1 MKMKQKN
8 HTQNEKIRR
17 LEKVATQ
24 LYVRVVQL
32 EKAVQELTNPKTR
45 ELKPTKI
52 GRLIKRKHQKDLAT
66 LSLK

>member
-1 MKMKQKN
+1 MKQKN

-32 EKAVQELTNPKTR
+32 EKAVSELSKQKQEDGTT
-45 ELKPTKI
+45 E
-52 GRLIKRKHQKDLAT
+52 GQED
-66 LSLK
+66 

>member
-32 EKAVQELTNPKTR
+32 EKAVNELSKPKEQDGTTEGQE
-45 ELKPTKI
+45 
-52 GRLIKRKHQKDLAT
+52 D
-66 LSLK
+66 

>member
-1 MKMKQKN
+1 MKQKN

-32 EKAVQELTNPKTR
+32 EKAVKSIQDKLNEDKT
-45 ELKPTKI
+45 E
-52 GRLIKRKHQKDLAT
+52 DLNY
-66 LSLK
+66 L

>member
-32 EKAVQELTNPKTR
+32 EKAVNELSKPKEQDGRTKRQEN
-45 ELKPTKI
+45 
-52 GRLIKRKHQKDLAT
+52 
-66 LSLK
+66 

>member
-1 MKMKQKN
+1 MKQKN

-32 EKAVQELTNPKTR
+32 EKAVNELSNQKQQDGTTEGQEN
-45 ELKPTKI
+45 
-52 GRLIKRKHQKDLAT
+52 
-66 LSLK
+66 

>member
-32 EKAVQELTNPKTR
+32 EKAVNELSKPKQQDETTEGQE
-45 ELKPTKI
+45 
-52 GRLIKRKHQKDLAT
+52 D
-66 LSLK
+66 

>member
-1 MKMKQKN
+1 MKQKN

-32 EKAVQELTNPKTR
+32 EKAVSELSKPKQQDGTTEGQEN
-45 ELKPTKI
+45 
-52 GRLIKRKHQKDLAT
+52 
-66 LSLK
+66 

>member
-1 MKMKQKN
+1 MKQKN

-32 EKAVQELTNPKTR
+32 EKAVNELSNQKQQDGTTEGQE
-45 ELKPTKI
+45 
-52 GRLIKRKHQKDLAT
+52 D
-66 LSLK
+66 

>member
-1 MKMKQKN
+1 MKQKN

-32 EKAVQELTNPKTR
+32 EKAVSELSKPKQEDGTTEGQEN
-45 ELKPTKI
+45 
-52 GRLIKRKHQKDLAT
+52 
-66 LSLK
+66 

>member
-1 MKMKQKN
+1 MKQKN

-32 EKAVQELTNPKTR
+32 EKAVSELSKPKQEDGTT
-45 ELKPTKI
+45 E
-52 GRLIKRKHQKDLAT
+52 GQED
-66 LSLK
+66 

>member
-1 MKMKQKN
+1 MKQKN

-32 EKAVQELTNPKTR
+32 EKAVSELSKPKQEDGTT
-45 ELKPTKI
+45 E
-52 GRLIKRKHQKDLAT
+52 G
-66 LSLK
+66 

>member
-1 MKMKQKN
+1 MKQKN

-32 EKAVQELTNPKTR
+32 EKAVNELSKSKEQDGTTEGQEN
-45 ELKPTKI
+45 
-52 GRLIKRKHQKDLAT
+52 
-66 LSLK
+66 

>member
-1 MKMKQKN
+1 MKQKN

-32 EKAVQELTNPKTR
+32 EKAVEAIQDKLDEDKT
-45 ELKPTKI
+45 E
-52 GRLIKRKHQKDLAT
+52 DLNY
-66 LSLK
+66 L

>member
-1 MKMKQKN
+1 MKQKN

-32 EKAVQELTNPKTR
+32 EKAVNELSNPKQQDGTT
-45 ELKPTKI
+45 E
-52 GRLIKRKHQKDLAT
+52 GQEN
-66 LSLK
+66 

>member
-1 MKMKQKN
+1 MKQKN

-32 EKAVQELTNPKTR
+32 EKAVKAIQDKLDEDKT
-45 ELKPTKI
+45 EGLNY
-52 GRLIKRKHQKDLAT
+52 L
-66 LSLK
+66 

>member
-1 MKMKQKN
+1 MKQKN

-32 EKAVQELTNPKTR
+32 EKAVSELSKPKEQDGTTEGQE
-45 ELKPTKI
+45 
-52 GRLIKRKHQKDLAT
+52 D
-66 LSLK
+66 